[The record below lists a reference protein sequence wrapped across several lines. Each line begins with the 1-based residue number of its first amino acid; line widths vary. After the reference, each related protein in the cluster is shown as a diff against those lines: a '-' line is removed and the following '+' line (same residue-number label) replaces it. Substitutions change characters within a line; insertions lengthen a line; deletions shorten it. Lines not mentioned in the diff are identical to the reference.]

1 MTGTLS
7 QRFLRMLPSTSDDS
21 GYVDTTTSASVSVMA
36 RRSRLPATNVSRRT
50 MKLQVDGSLYQRR

>member
-7 QRFLRMLPSTSDDS
+7 HRFLRMLPSTSDDS
-21 GYVDTTTSASVSVMA
+21 GYVETTTSASVSLIA
-36 RRSRLPATNVSRRT
+36 RRSRLPATKVSRRT